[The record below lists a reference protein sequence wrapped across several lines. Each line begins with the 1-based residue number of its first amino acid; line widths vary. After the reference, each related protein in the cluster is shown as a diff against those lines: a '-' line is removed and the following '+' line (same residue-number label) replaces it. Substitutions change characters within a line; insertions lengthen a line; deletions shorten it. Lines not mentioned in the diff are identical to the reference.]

1 MILFNLI
8 DQNGDVVANGT
19 YAQCDSVLVSHI
31 VDEIDTS
38 AWRIEPASE
47 LTLKDWIL
55 DEIEG
60 EEYLL
65 ARERDSE

>member
-1 MILFNLI
+1 MLFNLL
-8 DQNGDVVANGT
+8 DHTGDVVANGT
-19 YAQCDSVLVSHI
+19 LAQCDSVLVSHV

-38 AWRIEPASE
+38 AWSIVPASE
-47 LTLKDWIL
+47 FTLKDWIL

-60 EEYLL
+60 EEYRL